1 MDTQMDISHDI
12 YLLFLIRSSQLIS
25 LKSLAL
31 STTIVQEAINP
42 HNYGL
47 ILLNYNFLMPNDS
60 SLKFGMCTGWDL
72 IVLEI

>member
-42 HNYGL
+42 HDYGL
-47 ILLNYNFLMPNDS
+47 IYNFLIPNDS